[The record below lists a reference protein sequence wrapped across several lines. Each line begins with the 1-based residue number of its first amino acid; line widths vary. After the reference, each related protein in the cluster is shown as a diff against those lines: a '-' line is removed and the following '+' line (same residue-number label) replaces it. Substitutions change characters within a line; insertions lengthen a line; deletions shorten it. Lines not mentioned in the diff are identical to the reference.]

1 MFAGSTSVPMAQKP
15 ACGIAVAGFFMD
27 WYFPF
32 GLHMARDIE
41 DCIKL
46 VWANAIHNAMRSNYA
61 I

>member
-1 MFAGSTSVPMAQKP
+1 MAQKP